1 MEWYWWVL
9 LVAVIIVGGYIKLKV
24 LGKWMD
30 KRKKDAENI
39 PEDE

>member
-9 LVAVIIVGGYIKLKV
+9 LVVVIIVGGYIKLKV

-30 KRKKDAENI
+30 KRKNDAENI
-39 PEDE
+39 REDE

>member
-9 LVAVIIVGGYIKLKV
+9 LVAVIIVGGYIKLKF

-30 KRKKDAENI
+30 KRKQDADNI